1 MHFEEI
7 AATAIDVLVPF
18 IELAGALIIV
28 LGVLRTFLRHA
39 RASFTLDPQHV
50 AKLRSQ
56 LVQSLVMGLEY
67 QVAADVLR
75 TAHAPTWTDIGKLAA
90 LIAIRS
96 VLNYLLEREAQHLC
110 SDEDLA
116 RLGQGAP
123 NPKPSTDQTKA

>member
-1 MHFEEI
+1 MEFEELV
-7 AATAIDVLVPF
+7 ATAIGTLVPF

-28 LGVLRTFLRHA
+28 WGVLRTFVRHV
-39 RASFTLDPQHV
+39 RSSFSLDPQHV
-50 AKLRSQ
+50 RNLRAQ

-90 LIAIRS
+90 LIVIRT

-110 SDEDLA
+110 SDEGGRGEA
-116 RLGQGAP
+116 HA
-123 NPKPSTDQTKA
+123 